1 MKRIL
6 IVSYE
11 FPPVVGGA
19 GSVAR
24 DLAIGLC
31 EEAEVHVL
39 TEWISSEETEKRQAE
54 SYILHEVRSKRGIR
68 PVNYW
73 NHIRKLDLNSFHRI
87 IINDARASMAAALFF
102 SGELLKKTVVYIH
115 GREPEEVI
123 VSPGRVRKLMRYPQK
138 YEKFLKKSRGI
149 VSVSNYMKEKILATG
164 IDIDRDKIEVIYNG
178 IEEKEFNP
186 RSSNIREKYGIPP
199 EKTLLLSVSRIV
211 REKGYEE
218 MSEIFKRVCERDSN
232 FHWVVAGNGG
242 YLEELKDRIEEWKLT
257 DRVTFLGGVPREEL
271 AEIYSGGD
279 LYWLLSNFDEAL
291 GLTYLEARFC
301 GTPAL
306 ARNKSGERETIVEGV
321 TGHLADS
328 NEDAA
333 EYILGREYLKLEG
346 VDKVTEGYR
355 LADSIKKMKEVLE
368 I

>member
-6 IVSYE
+6 IISYE
-11 FPPVVGGA
+11 FPPEVGGA

-24 DLAIGLC
+24 DLAIGLSR
-31 EEAEVHVL
+31 EAEIHLL
-39 TEWISSEETEKRQAE
+39 TEWVSSEETEKRKE
-54 SYILHEVRSKRGIR
+54 DNYTLHEVRSKRGVR
-68 PVNYW
+68 PLNYW
-73 NHIRKLDLNSFHRI
+73 NYIKKLDLKSFHRI

-102 SGELLKKTVVYIH
+102 PENLLEKTVVYIH

-123 VSPGRVRKLMRYPQK
+123 VNPGRLRKAMGYPQR
-138 YEKFLKKSRGI
+138 YERFLKKSKGI

-164 IDIDRDKIEVIYNG
+164 IDIDSRKIEVVYNG
-178 IEEKEFNP
+178 IEEGQFNP
-186 RSSNIREKYGIPP
+186 RESHIRERYGILA
-199 EKTLLLSVSRIV
+199 EKTILLSVSRIV

-218 MSEIFKRVCERDSN
+218 MAEIFKRVCERDNN
-232 FHWVVAGNGG
+232 FHWVVAGSGN
-242 YLEELKDRIEEWKLT
+242 YLEELKENIEEWNLAEK
-257 DRVTFLGGVPREEL
+257 VTFLGGIPREDL
-271 AEIYSGGD
+271 AEVYSAGD

>member
-6 IVSYE
+6 IISYE

-24 DLAIGLC
+24 DLAIGLSG
-31 EEAEVHVL
+31 EVEVHLL
-39 TEWISSEETEKRQAE
+39 TEWVSTEETEKRKADN
-54 SYILHEVRSKRGIR
+54 YTLHEVKSKRGIR
-68 PVNYW
+68 PLNYW
-73 NHIRKLDLNSFHRI
+73 NYIKKLDLNTFHRI
-87 IINDARASMAAALFF
+87 IINDARASMVATLFF
-102 SGELLKKTVVYIH
+102 PEELLEKTVVYIH

-123 VSPGRVRKLMRYPQK
+123 VNPGRLRKFMRYPQR
-138 YEKFLKKSRGI
+138 YEKFLKKSKGI

-164 IDIDRDKIEVIYNG
+164 IDIDSSKIEVIYNG
-178 IEEKEFNP
+178 IEEREFNP
-186 RSSNIREKYGIPP
+186 KGNNIRERYEISA
-199 EKTLLLSVSRIV
+199 EKTILLSVSRIV
-211 REKGYEE
+211 KEKGYEE
-218 MSEIFKRVCERDSN
+218 MAEIFKRVCERDNN
-232 FHWVVAGNGG
+232 FHWIVAGSGG
-242 YLEELKDRIEEWKLT
+242 YLEELKDRIEGWKLR
-257 DRVTFLGGVPREEL
+257 DRVTFLGGVPREDL

-321 TGHLADS
+321 TGHLAES

-333 EYILGREYLKLEG
+333 EYILGREYLKLVD
-346 VDKVTEGYR
+346 VDKVVEGYR

>member
-6 IVSYE
+6 IISYE
-11 FPPVVGGA
+11 FPPIVGGA
-19 GSVAR
+19 GSVAK
-24 DLAIGLC
+24 DLATGLC
-31 EEAEVHVL
+31 REAEIHVL
-39 TEWISSEETEKRQAE
+39 TEWQTIEETEKRREAN
-54 SYILHEVRSKRGIR
+54 YILHEVRSRRGLR
-68 PVNYW
+68 PLNYW
-73 NHIRKLDLNSFHRI
+73 NYIRGLDLGGFHRI
-87 IINDARASMAAALFF
+87 IINDARASMVAALFF
-102 SGELLKKTVVYIH
+102 PESLLKKTVVYIH

-123 VSPGRVRKLMRYPQK
+123 VNPGRLRKIMKYPQK
-138 YEKFLKKSRGI
+138 YERFLKKSKKI

-164 IDIDRDKIEVIYNG
+164 IDIDSGKIEVVYNG
-178 IEEKEFNP
+178 IDEKEF
-186 RSSNIREKYGIPP
+186 SSSESPFRKRYGISA

-211 REKGYEE
+211 REKGYSE
-218 MSEIFKRVCERDSN
+218 MADIFKKVCERDNN
-232 FHWVVAGNGG
+232 FHWIVAGSGG
-242 YLEELKDRIEEWKLT
+242 YLEELKDRIEEYKLAE
-257 DRVTFLGGVPREEL
+257 RVTFLGGVSRGEL
-271 AEIYSGGD
+271 AEIYSAGD

-328 NEDAA
+328 NEDAI
-333 EYILGREYLKLEG
+333 EYILGREYLKLRDI
-346 VDKVTEGYR
+346 DKVVEGYR

>member
-6 IVSYE
+6 IISYE

-19 GSVAR
+19 GSVAK
-24 DLAIGLC
+24 DLAIGLSK
-31 EEAEVHVL
+31 EAEVHLL
-39 TEWISSEETEKRQAE
+39 TEWISPEETEKRKMDG
-54 SYILHEVRSKRGIR
+54 YVLHEVRSRRGIR
-68 PVNYW
+68 PINYW
-73 NHIRKLDLNSFHRI
+73 NYIKGMDLGSFHRI
-87 IINDARASMAAALFF
+87 IINDARASMVAALFF
-102 SGELLKKTVVYIH
+102 PEKLLERTVVYIH

-123 VSPGRVRKLMRYPQK
+123 VNPGRVRKLMRYPQR
-138 YEKFLKKSRGI
+138 YERFLKGSKKI
-149 VSVSNYMKEKILATG
+149 VSVSNYMKEKIMATG
-164 IDIDRDKIEVIYNG
+164 IDIESSKIEVIYNG
-178 IEEKEFNP
+178 IEEREFNP
-186 RSSNIREKYGIPP
+186 RESSLREVHKISHD
-199 EKTLLLSVSRIV
+199 KTILLSVSRVV

-218 MSEIFKRVCERDSN
+218 MAEIFKEVCERDDN

-242 YLEELKDRIEEWKLT
+242 YLEELKSRIEEWKLG
-257 DRVTFLGGVPREEL
+257 DKVTFLGGIPREQL
-271 AEIYSGGD
+271 PEIYSGGD

-306 ARNKSGERETIVEGV
+306 ARNKSGERETIAEGV

-328 NEDAA
+328 DEDAI
-333 EYILGREYLKLEG
+333 EYILRRKYLELRDI
-346 VDKVTEGYR
+346 DKAVEGYR